1 MIADGWGEAEGTGRE
16 ARAFLCCALW
26 HFAHYPI
33 AHPSA
38 CQGGTLL
45 DCNKMKLH
53 LALLSSSSITE
64 RSPWCSLPEGALMG
78 KASCKQGNCSWGEG
92 PRGGAQHPSVGLCW
106 QLEGSVPLCW
116 GLSRASGLGKV
127 PWDAEGLVA
136 ITPP

>member
-45 DCNKMKLH
+45 DCNKMKLR

-64 RSPWCSLPEGALMG
+64 RSPWCSLPEGASLG
-78 KASCKQGNCSWGEG
+78 KTGSKQWGCSWGEG
-92 PRGGAQHPSVGLCW
+92 HGGGAQHHSGCAQHPSVGLCW
-106 QLEGSVPLCW
+106 QLEGSVPLLGAELCW
-116 GLSRASGLGKV
+116 WPG
-127 PWDAEGLVA
+127 
-136 ITPP
+136 

>member
-1 MIADGWGEAEGTGRE
+1 
-16 ARAFLCCALW
+16 
-26 HFAHYPI
+26 
-33 AHPSA
+33 
-38 CQGGTLL
+38 
-45 DCNKMKLH
+45 
-53 LALLSSSSITE
+53 
-64 RSPWCSLPEGALMG
+64 MG